1 MEQYQPPVPMRET
14 PSPVTSSSQLPAA
27 PSSSLPLIVSMTPS
41 RTTPLLPKHPLT
53 QELPANVPTPL
64 EWKETQYVPFTGKRR
79 TSPRHVAMPLKRQR
93 SDLEMSRPMSPEEQ
107 LTPPD
112 SPKSSAM
119 TTPSNFGLDDLYRTP
134 VQTIV
139 KLEDEIMEKGEVS
152 DSSMEEGQIA
162 DTRQST
168 PDSMNIGIPRVLSD
182 WLQPASP

>member
-1 MEQYQPPVPMRET
+1 
-14 PSPVTSSSQLPAA
+14 
-27 PSSSLPLIVSMTPS
+27 
-41 RTTPLLPKHPLT
+41 
-53 QELPANVPTPL
+53 
-64 EWKETQYVPFTGKRR
+64 
-79 TSPRHVAMPLKRQR
+79 MPLKRQR

-139 KLEDEIMEKGEVS
+139 ELEDEIMEKGEVS

-168 PDSMNIGIPRVLSD
+168 PDSMDIGIPRVPSD